1 MRNQLDDYERKIIEK
16 LDQEAREIERRI
28 EENPQMAEFEAD
40 EGLDRKVYAGV
51 EAYEN
56 AIAGKAG
63 AEADNLGRAENT
75 DISDVTGLSKD
86 DLEALRLG
94 RELQRR
100 RRKKKHWK
108 TLGEK
113 TRKFVGGWKRI
124 VAAVVVLVLIAG
136 VGVDSIGGPNR
147 VVEVMEFVIGGRK
160 ILQGNS
166 STDDVKLT
174 QKDEEKE
181 AYQQIE
187 DEMGINPVRVKII
200 AKEMKY
206 KYCEID
212 SDIRM
217 AQIMY
222 EYGERNVS
230 YLIDASYTKETW
242 GIDMED
248 VALDEYAYV
257 KGKLNAKITEYQL
270 PEVDEKKYSAE
281 FEYKGI
287 YYQLIGTMEWRA
299 FEKILK
305 NLHFPG

>member
-63 AEADNLGRAENT
+63 AGADNLGRAEDT

-108 TLGEK
+108 TRGEK

-147 VVEVMEFVIGGRK
+147 VVEIIGLAIGGRELSK
-160 ILQGNS
+160 INS
-166 STDDVKLT
+166 STDDVKIT
-174 QKDEEKE
+174 DRDEEKE

-187 DEMGINPVRVKII
+187 DKLGLNSVRVKAID
-200 AKEMKY
+200 KKMKY

-212 SDIRM
+212 ADIRT
-217 AQIMY
+217 AQLLYIL
-222 EYGERNVS
+222 GDSNIFFLVS
-230 YLIDASYTKETW
+230 DSYTEELW
-242 GIDMED
+242 SVDIED
-248 VALDEYAYV
+248 KAKDEYSYK
-257 KGKLNAKITEYQL
+257 KGRLDAKIIEYEL
-270 PEVDEKKYSAE
+270 SESKEKKYVAK

-287 YYQLIGTMEWRA
+287 YYQLIGTVKWRD

-305 NLHFPG
+305 NLHFPV

>member
-1 MRNQLDDYERKIIEK
+1 MRNQLDDYEKKIIEK

-40 EGLDRKVYAGV
+40 EGLDRKVYAEV
-51 EAYEN
+51 EAYEK

-63 AEADNLGRAENT
+63 ADTGNMGRAENT

-100 RRKKKHWK
+100 RRKKKHWN

-124 VAAVVVLVLIAG
+124 VAAAVVLVLIAG

-160 ILQGNS
+160 ISQGNS

-187 DEMGINPVRVKII
+187 DKMGINPVRVKII

-206 KYCEID
+206 KYCEIN

-222 EYGERNVS
+222 EYGGRNIS

-248 VALDEYAYV
+248 VVLDEYPYI

-270 PEVDEKKYSAE
+270 PEDDERKYSAE

-287 YYQLIGTMEWRA
+287 YYQLIGTMEWRV

>member
-1 MRNQLDDYERKIIEK
+1 MRNQLDDYEKKIIEK

-86 DLEALRLG
+86 
-94 RELQRR
+94 
-100 RRKKKHWK
+100 
-108 TLGEK
+108 GEK

-147 VVEVMEFVIGGRK
+147 MVEIVKGTFGGRESSR
-160 ILQGNS
+160 INS
-166 STDDVKLT
+166 STKEAKIVKESR
-174 QKDEEKE
+174 EEE
-181 AYQQIE
+181 AYQQIK
-187 DEMGINPVRVKII
+187 DELGIDPVKII
-200 AKEMKY
+200 RFTGGIKY
-206 KYCEID
+206 KNCEVD
-212 SDIRM
+212 SDIRVV
-217 AQIMY
+217 QILY
-222 EYGERNVS
+222 EYGEKNIS
-230 YLIDASYTKETW
+230 YLMDASYTKETW
-242 GIDMED
+242 GTDIED
-248 VALDEYAYV
+248 EKINEYPYV
-257 KGKLNAKITEYQL
+257 KGKLNAKVAEYYL
-270 PEVDEKKYSAE
+270 SENKEKKYSAE

-287 YYQLIGTMEWRA
+287 YYQIVGTVKWEE
-299 FEKILK
+299 FEKILL
-305 NLHFPG
+305 NLHFPS

>member
-1 MRNQLDDYERKIIEK
+1 MRNQLDDYEKKIIEK

-40 EGLDRKVYAGV
+40 EGLDRKVYAEV
-51 EAYEN
+51 EAYEK

-63 AEADNLGRAENT
+63 ADTGNMGRAENT

-86 DLEALRLG
+86 DLEALRLV
-94 RELQRR
+94 RELQMR
-100 RRKKKHWK
+100 RRKKKHWN

-124 VAAVVVLVLIAG
+124 VAAAVVLVLIAG

-147 VVEVMEFVIGGRK
+147 VVEIVKQAVGGREISK
-160 ILQGNS
+160 ITS
-166 STDDVKLT
+166 STEKAKHIEIDEEAKAY
-174 QKDEEKE
+174 QRIKDEL
-181 AYQQIE
+181 
-187 DEMGINPVRVKII
+187 GIDPVKII
-200 AKEMKY
+200 RFAGGIKFKN
-206 KYCEID
+206 CEVD
-212 SDIRM
+212 SEIRM
-217 AQIMY
+217 AQILY
-222 EYGERNVS
+222 EYVEKNVS

-242 GIDMED
+242 GTDIED
-248 VALDEYAYV
+248 IVIDEYPYI
-257 KGKLNAKITEYQL
+257 KGKLNAKVTEYQL
-270 PEVDEKKYSAE
+270 SESNERKYSVE

-287 YYQLIGTMEWRA
+287 YYQLVGTMEWGE

>member
-1 MRNQLDDYERKIIEK
+1 MRNQLDDYEKKIIEK

-100 RRKKKHWK
+100 RRKKKHWN

-124 VAAVVVLVLIAG
+124 VAAAVVLVLIAG

-147 VVEVMEFVIGGRK
+147 VVEIVRQAVGGREMS
-160 ILQGNS
+160 QGNS
-166 STDDVKLT
+166 SSGKTKFSGDDGEKVAY
-174 QKDEEKE
+174 QEIKDELGM
-181 AYQQIE
+181 
-187 DEMGINPVRVKII
+187 DVVRIKII
-200 AKEMKY
+200 SKEMKY
-206 KYCEID
+206 KHCEID
-212 SDIRM
+212 SDIRLV
-217 AQIMY
+217 QLIY
-222 EYGERNVS
+222 VFNDKNLS
-230 YLIDASYTKETW
+230 YLISDSYTEELW
-242 GIDMED
+242 SVDVED
-248 VALDEYAYV
+248 EVLDEYSYK
-257 KGKLNAKITEYQL
+257 KGRLNAEITEYEL
-270 PEVDEKKYSAE
+270 PESKEKKYVAK
-281 FEYKGI
+281 FEYNGI
-287 YYQLIGTMEWRA
+287 YYQLIGTVKWRD

-305 NLHFPG
+305 NLHFPV